1 MALLNFPANPSPN
14 QTHTIGS
21 NTWVWNGYAWVK
33 YPSST
38 ASPIQ
43 INTNTVSTGTNTGA
57 VVISG
62 GIGVGGGLNA
72 GGTSTIGGSVIIT
85 TSTLNQY
92 ATLQTITDAG
102 NSTTNVVYITNTTQ
116 STSTVTGAVLID
128 GGLAVGGNIYVGGFI
143 NVAGKMT
150 SNGSEII
157 TTTTVGTFS
166 IDTLNDVSV
175 RGHTSTVAL
184 YISNT
189 TESTS
194 TTTGALVV
202 DGGIGI
208 GRDLWVQGRIN
219 SESLKIM
226 DAILDSTELV
236 VNTTGTVVIDAYPI
250 GQFRSSK
257 YLIQIEESGVN
268 AEFETIEILLLVD
281 NRGTVYATEYA
292 VLTTNGELGD
302 FEADIKTDDIVRL
315 YFTAYDAT
323 DKTITVLRTAL
334 SA

>member
-1 MALLNFPANPSPN
+1 
-14 QTHTIGS
+14 
-21 NTWVWNGYAWVK
+21 
-33 YPSST
+33 
-38 ASPIQ
+38 
-43 INTNTVSTGTNTGA
+43 
-57 VVISG
+57 
-62 GIGVGGGLNA
+62 
-72 GGTSTIGGSVIIT
+72 VIIT

-128 GGLAVGGNIYVGGFI
+128 GGLAVGGNVYVGGFI
-143 NVAGKMT
+143 NVTGKMT

-166 IDTLNDVSV
+166 IDTLNDVSA

-226 DAILDSTELV
+226 DAILDSTELL